1 MTQPKYFISINNT
14 TTNEVSCTEVLVVHN
29 GTDAFVTEYNTLIT
43 NAETTPLATFTADI
57 DSGNVRIRMVPIS
70 ADSVTYKFTKTLI
83 EV

>member
-1 MTQPKYFISINNT
+1 MADSTNSRFGLVKLYVTHDGSNAYINSQGISST
-14 TTNEVSCTEVLVVHN
+14 GS
-29 GTDAFVTEYNTLIT
+29 DM
-43 NAETTPLATFTADI
+43 ATFTADI